1 MPDKL
6 MAPPIRTALVNNP
19 DGSPVTGPAN
29 GSNDSSSAPITTE
42 KSWYFYWR
50 DIGKQINTGTDTL
63 GKLVTYGAHAD
74 RPDPANMPDGA
85 IYIETDRGSIY
96 QLEGGVWQ
104 FITGT
109 MWNTLS
115 PDQRPTDLG
124 THDAGFDFRTTDQPA
139 REFIWSQT
147 EWIEATPVR
156 YGTHAARL
164 AVVVA
169 QVIDQL
175 LWVETDRGA
184 IYQHQASVWQ
194 YLAGT
199 MWGTMVPDQRPTDL
213 GTHDAGFDFRTT
225 DAPPREFIWNQ
236 TAWVETTPPQVG
248 LAQYAIATAALTLP
262 TAAADIPGATLT
274 LTRAGK
280 HLITGCFDIGGSG
293 AGDAGFLALGQ
304 LVADGTAQTGLVVF
318 QPLVI
323 TSTGT
328 SAGTLLASPRYMTF
342 QQWSYQAAAP
352 GKVVTLQAWKNGGSG
367 VSQAGAQTT
376 ISALWVSP

>member
-29 GSNDSSSAPITTE
+29 GSNDSSNAPITTE

-50 DIGKQINTGTDTL
+50 DIGKQINTGADTL

-156 YGTHAARL
+156 FGTHAARL

-169 QVIDQL
+169 DVIDQMV
-175 LWVETDRGA
+175 WVETDRSNV
-184 IYQHQASVWQ
+184 IYQLQSGIWWF
-194 YLAGT
+194 LAGT
-199 MWGTMVPDQRPTDL
+199 MWGTFSPDQRPTDL

-225 DAPPREFIWNQ
+225 DAPPRQFIWSQ
-236 TAWVETTPPQVG
+236 TAWIETTPPPATPQNSG
-248 LAQYAIATAALTLP
+248 QIAYATTTLALT
-262 TAAADIPGATLT
+262 TASQAVPGCSLT
-274 LTRAGK
+274 LSRAGTY
-280 HLITGCFDIGGSG
+280 LITAVFDFNTLN
-293 AGDAGFLALGQ
+293 D
-304 LVADGTAQTGLVVF
+304 TNE
-318 QPLVI
+318 PMY
-323 TSTGT
+323 
-328 SAGTLLASPRYMTF
+328 GTLSGQAKYAVFLSAATTGQATVF
-342 QQWSYQAAAP
+342 QQWLISVSAGSVA
-352 GKVVTLQAWKNGGSG
+352 TLIAFKGGGAGGSI
-367 VSQAGAQTT
+367 VDIHSSIA
-376 ISALWVSP
+376 ALWVSP